1 MNWDE
6 DVFDLHIFHGCYD
19 IMTLRLFIWENLC
32 LSFNYDP
39 TKMPP
44 KYVRGE
50 RTGKGK
56 DSFFE

>member
-1 MNWDE
+1 MRMS
-6 DVFDLHIFHGCYD
+6 FDLHIFHSRYD

-39 TKMPP
+39 TKMPL
-44 KYVRGE
+44 KYVREE

-56 DSFFE
+56 DSFF